1 MDIFLQLTIAGTDT
15 GPTFELYSDTN
26 SYAAP
31 PFDTVTKAELLAG
44 YYTTAPA
51 GTTTVKVQSLSPPS
65 FCDSFTLIVLG
76 TTSTTTST
84 TTCPTYYELAGCDP
98 ADYAFTTI
106 APTLGAGQQYVLPLF
121 PEPKFYTYTGAPGLQ
136 SCVVPVPYNGS
147 IQATDD
153 IGCP

>member
-15 GPTFELYSDTN
+15 GPTFELYSDAN

-31 PFDTVTKAELLAG
+31 PFDTATKAELLAG

-65 FCDSFTLIVLG
+65 SCNSFTLIVLG

-98 ADYAFTTI
+98 GDYAFTTI
-106 APTLGAGQQYVLPLF
+106 APTLGVGQQYVLPGS
-121 PEPKFYTYTGAPGLQ
+121 PNKFYIYTGSTLTT
-136 SCVVPVPYNGS
+136 CVVPSPWNGS
-147 IQATDD
+147 IQATVNT
-153 IGCP
+153 GCP